1 MKGNILVIFFLF
13 LQISPSTSISGLSI
27 LNGASNAVGGLNSGL
42 GMISRSKSVNAV
54 SQMLRGED
62 SATVRESLAQAV
74 TTLAV
79 LDIGGGALVP
89 VTTHIIEA
97 ITRRS
102 SFRATMQAWGVYNKR
117 LKDMFNQSYKKLS
130 EDAMKR
136 LLNHEKGRVLRA
148 FKGDVGKLQRASKT
162 LKYINRA
169 KRWFHVKTAA
179 QVLGPL
185 FDSIGIGVNSWA
197 LGTAIRDCNNSPK
210 TCNKGAIASASLGIV
225 SGAVGVGVFIA
236 TLVVSSSV
244 AAVLGPVGAVVSF
257 ALAICATLIELFY
270 KPPVDQDA
278 IEYRKKLKMIQEL
291 DRYSRLQLYTANKFM
306 ANNIITRGDFYV
318 VNQGLLPR
326 WIDPNKKLEFGNSE
340 SENPRKIV
348 RRPGVCEKPIV
359 GYPSLSTPIR
369 LIPKHDPDECP
380 LLVDG
385 KNINGRNTG
394 DDVGHSFYGFTS
406 NARTLEK
413 EEPHQPNK
421 AYSGSMIL
429 INTNEVQSSQLK
441 EEGLDETLRSI
452 YIDTSKKG
460 NYKSYDDVV
469 ALGNMKNLDRTATVT
484 IDTGNGNDV
493 LNIDGFVSVYGSKLH
508 GKLGPGF
515 NTLSFL
521 GMPDKKDS
529 EIRGIEYNPFN
540 GNLAF
545 FIGKSRR
552 KDTVGN
558 VGPVSVLGGSPFE
571 DIVYLFTDRK
581 GQNSDD
587 FTVIKFKGKATYV
600 IDIDDV
606 SCLSSGRYRA
616 GIKFTPHFKII
627 DSTDN
632 GQKGERMCENHNP
645 LLKITN
651 FGSWG
656 VANDILYDGNQIKIY
671 GKDLSKQTGN
681 GNDTTDDPGVVP
693 SARRCSGEPA
703 DGSHPMGGEDGK
715 RLLATVSFHTK
726 CPGKVEAF
734 NEVGR
739 CMMARKTLSELDL
752 VFFNGNRFVTD
763 FTQNVESMQPD
774 IPKID
779 VCTLKCPQ
787 QQVSHST
794 QIKLGRGSRDYL
806 VIKNDLFLDPCGI
819 DGEGAEMFLKKK
831 GKSIWELEFR
841 GEHEKFTGDG
851 KRHELRGVE
860 WIVNEYGDKIVNLKT
875 MKKDEIDLFDEY
887 TRKTVIDI
895 AKRARR
901 EQTDEVADTLEQC
914 LQKSRHIDANIC
926 KTN

>member
-1 MKGNILVIFFLF
+1 MKENILVIFFLL

-102 SFRATMQAWGVYNKR
+102 SFKATMQAWGVYNKR

-136 LLNHEKGRVLRA
+136 LLNHEKGRVLQA
-148 FKGDVGKLQRASKT
+148 LKGDVGRLQRASKT
-162 LKYINRA
+162 LNYINRA

-197 LGTAIRDCNNSPK
+197 LGTA
-210 TCNKGAIASASLGIV
+210 
-225 SGAVGVGVFIA
+225 
-236 TLVVSSSV
+236 
-244 AAVLGPVGAVVSF
+244 
-257 ALAICATLIELFY
+257 
-270 KPPVDQDA
+270 
-278 IEYRKKLKMIQEL
+278 KLKMIQEL
-291 DRYSRLQLYTANKFM
+291 DRNSRLQLYTANKFM
-306 ANNIITRGDFYV
+306 ANNKITRGDFYV
-318 VNQGLLPR
+318 VNQGQLPR

-385 KNINGRNTG
+385 KNINGRNAG

-441 EEGLDETLRSI
+441 KEGLDETLRSI

-540 GNLAF
+540 YNLAF

-600 IDIDDV
+600 IDIDNV
-606 SCLSSGRYRA
+606 SRLSSGRYWA

-627 DSTDN
+627 VSTDN
-632 GQKGERMCENHNP
+632 GRKGERMCENHNP

-651 FGSWG
+651 FGS
-656 VANDILYDGNQIKIY
+656 
-671 GKDLSKQTGN
+671 
-681 GNDTTDDPGVVP
+681 
-693 SARRCSGEPA
+693 
-703 DGSHPMGGEDGK
+703 
-715 RLLATVSFHTK
+715 
-726 CPGKVEAF
+726 
-734 NEVGR
+734 
-739 CMMARKTLSELDL
+739 
-752 VFFNGNRFVTD
+752 
-763 FTQNVESMQPD
+763 
-774 IPKID
+774 
-779 VCTLKCPQ
+779 
-787 QQVSHST
+787 
-794 QIKLGRGSRDYL
+794 
-806 VIKNDLFLDPCGI
+806 
-819 DGEGAEMFLKKK
+819 
-831 GKSIWELEFR
+831 
-841 GEHEKFTGDG
+841 
-851 KRHELRGVE
+851 
-860 WIVNEYGDKIVNLKT
+860 
-875 MKKDEIDLFDEY
+875 
-887 TRKTVIDI
+887 
-895 AKRARR
+895 
-901 EQTDEVADTLEQC
+901 
-914 LQKSRHIDANIC
+914 
-926 KTN
+926 